1 MMLLRKT
8 SKLLSALLVSSV
20 LLSGCGW
27 FGDPET
33 DTEETDTEEEM
44 PSDENGT
51 SDQKETEGDTTE
63 ETDSEEDSEENSE
76 EDEQDEVDQD
86 LTVWFPKVED
96 TLLDFEGEGNEF
108 APFTRYPQFV
118 KDDTIQMV
126 DSTGGTDVVTIYE
139 YTEDEV
145 REIFVRPETYFREDF
160 QDTGLESEQE
170 DFEII
175 LQLPLEEGHS
185 WESPSG
191 TTSEITEVAVDKELD
206 FGSVTALEVTRTAE
220 NGSETV
226 EYFAEDIG
234 LVERVF
240 RGEGEGSDVRST
252 LRSRSEDT
260 PEEFPLTVYSVDDQ
274 AMGLD
279 STSVTMELYTN
290 EPARL
295 ALAEILRGQAPD
307 TETAQVIAEST
318 EINFMYLRQDGV
330 VHADFSVDLADM
342 NAGSGV
348 EAMIL
353 QGIVNTIGGYYN
365 VEEVLLTLDNEPYE
379 SGHILLE
386 EGETLSVDHSNVN
399 E

>member
-1 MMLLRKT
+1 MNKMKT
-8 SKLLSALLVSSV
+8 TRLLSSFVISGL

-27 FGDPET
+27 FDDPDTDTDSPDIEEEVPADGTEDADTDPEQ
-33 DTEETDTEEEM
+33 D
-44 PSDENGT
+44 
-51 SDQKETEGDTTE
+51 
-63 ETDSEEDSEENSE
+63 TDSEEDT
-76 EDEQDEVDQD
+76 EDDEDAEVDQD
-86 LTVWFPKVED
+86 LSVWFPQVED
-96 TLLDFEGEGNEF
+96 TLLDYEGEGNEF

-118 KDDTIQMV
+118 KDDTMQMV
-126 DSTGGTDVVTIYE
+126 ESTGGTDIVTIYE
-139 YTEDEV
+139 YTDDEIK
-145 REIFVRPETYFREDF
+145 EIFVRPETYFREDF

-191 TTSEITEVAVDKELD
+191 STSEITGVAIDKELPI
-206 FGSVTALEVTRTAE
+206 GNVTALEVTRTFV

-226 EYFAEDIG
+226 EYYGEDIG
-234 LVERVF
+234 LIERVF
-240 RGEGEGSDVRST
+240 KTEEAGSDVRST
-252 LRSRSEDT
+252 LSSRSENT
-260 PEEFPLTVYSVDDQ
+260 PEEFPVTVYTVDDQ
-274 AMGLD
+274 AMGLE
-279 STSVTMELYTN
+279 STSVTMELFTN

-307 TETAQVIAEST
+307 TETDQVIAEST

-379 SGHILLE
+379 SGHIALE
-386 EGETLSVDHSNVN
+386 EGETWSVDYSNVDQ
-399 E
+399 